1 MPTLKPD
8 GCLGLVLHPTSDP
21 AAVVGKI
28 ASWARSHGKE
38 VIADA
43 RDAAR
48 VPGVEAVSEPELI
61 ERSDSLVSLGGDGTL
76 LGALRLVAHR
86 PVPVLG
92 VNLGHLGFLVEIDPD
107 ELPEALDR
115 LEAEEFT
122 LEPHSALLIDAEA
135 HAVGFNDL
143 ALVRIP

>member
-1 MPTLKPD
+1 MGHAP
-8 GCLGLVLHPTSDP
+8 GIALVLHPRRDP
-21 AAVVGKI
+21 GAVLDAIGAW
-28 ASWARSHGKE
+28 ASSHGSRLLMRP
-38 VIADA
+38 A
-43 RDAAR
+43 DAAR
-48 VPGVEAVSEPELI
+48 WGGAVDVVADAELAAQA
-61 ERSDSLVSLGGDGTL
+61 DAVVSLGGDGTM
-76 LGALRLVAHR
+76 LGALRLVARR

-92 VNLGHLGFLVEIDPD
+92 VNLGHLGFLVEIQPE
-107 ELPEALDR
+107 ELTEALDR